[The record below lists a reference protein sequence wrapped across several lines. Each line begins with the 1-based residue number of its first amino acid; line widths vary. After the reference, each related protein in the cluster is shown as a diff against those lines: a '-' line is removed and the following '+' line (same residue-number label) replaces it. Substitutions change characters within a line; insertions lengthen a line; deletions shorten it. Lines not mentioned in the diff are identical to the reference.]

1 MSEGG
6 TPDGASFDRD
16 SENRS
21 TTTGRV
27 LLVDDSALVRE
38 FVGGLISDWG
48 FQVETFASAKIA
60 LAALGQGGF
69 DVIVADLDMPEMSGL
84 ELLTT
89 LRMRSLDTP
98 VIMLSSASRTSDVLK
113 AIHRGAFDYIG
124 KDEAIEPLRVAI
136 LRAIEHMRLVG
147 ENTRLL
153 KALERLNTELE
164 DRVCERTL
172 ALEQANVQ
180 LRADRTE
187 LEATLARLGETQEQL
202 VQMEKMASVGL
213 LTAGVA
219 HEINNPL
226 GFILPNFELVESW
239 VASARAGK
247 VDERVRSLDDL
258 AKLVIEC
265 RRGLDRIARL
275 VRQLRIFS
283 HPGRQDLGPVD
294 VDALV
299 RSVVTL
305 VERES
310 GGRASVTVY
319 SSHDCIARGND
330 DQLRQVMLNLLINSS
345 QSFPADR
352 NDGRIE
358 VFVDHKEDLIG
369 IRVIDNGCGI
379 APENLRRVFDPFFTT
394 KAVGHGTGLG
404 LAISRDL
411 VKKMDGNVTLESQLG
426 RGTSATVTLH
436 AWRQDAADQQQVEP
450 PRTPTPE
457 LLSPPSGRR
466 LSIII
471 VEDETALLLPLRRM
485 LADRHDVLTFSDSR
499 DGMRCLVEREPPDVI
514 ICDINMPE
522 VDGLELYRQ
531 VTGARPFLA
540 ERFVFLTGGDS
551 DELATLMAKAPVR
564 ILEKP
569 VHRKDLLAVIEA
581 IKARQR

>member
-1 MSEGG
+1 MVEGRTSDAVISG
-6 TPDGASFDRD
+6 GEGES
-16 SENRS
+16 RS
-21 TTTGRV
+21 TTMGRV
-27 LLVDDSALVRE
+27 MLVDDSALVRD

-48 FQVETFASAKIA
+48 FQVETFASVKAA
-60 LAALGQGGF
+60 LAALGESHF
-69 DVIVADLDMPEMSGL
+69 DVIVADLNLPEMSGL
-84 ELLTT
+84 EMLTT
-89 LRMRSLDTP
+89 LRMHSVDTP
-98 VIMLSSASRTSDVLK
+98 VIVLSSASRTRDVLR

-124 KDEAIEPLRVAI
+124 KDEAIEPLRMAI
-136 LRAIEHMRLVG
+136 VRAIEHTRLVG
-147 ENTRLL
+147 ENTHLL
-153 KALERLNTELE
+153 KELERLNTELE
-164 DRVCERTL
+164 ERVRERTG
-172 ALEQANVQ
+172 ALEQANAQ
-180 LRADRTE
+180 LLADRTE
-187 LEATLARLGETQEQL
+187 LQSTLARLGETQEQL
-202 VQMEKMASVGL
+202 VQMEKMASIGL

-226 GFILPNFELVESW
+226 GFILPSFELIESW
-239 VASARAGK
+239 VGSARAGK
-247 VDERVRSLDDL
+247 PDERVRSLDDL
-258 AKLVIEC
+258 SKLVTEC

-299 RSVVTL
+299 RGVVSL
-305 VERES
+305 VERET

-319 SSHDCIARGND
+319 SSHDCMARGND
-330 DQLRQVMLNLLINSS
+330 DQLRQVLLNLLINSA
-345 QSFPADR
+345 QSFPADK

-358 VFVDHKEDLIG
+358 VFVETKEDLVS

-394 KAVGHGTGLG
+394 KAIGHGTGLG

-426 RGTSATVTLH
+426 RGTSAKVTLH
-436 AWRQDAADQQQVEP
+436 IWREDHAAQQQVEP
-450 PRTPTPE
+450 PRTPAPE
-457 LLSPPSGRR
+457 LLTATSGRR

-471 VEDETALLLPLRRM
+471 VEDETALLQPLRRM

-499 DGMRCLVEREPPDVI
+499 DGMRCLIERDPPDVI

-531 VTGARPFLA
+531 VTSARPFLA

-551 DELATLMAKAPVR
+551 DELATLMEAPTR

-569 VHRKDLLAVIEA
+569 VRRKDLIAVIDA
-581 IKARQR
+581 ISARQG